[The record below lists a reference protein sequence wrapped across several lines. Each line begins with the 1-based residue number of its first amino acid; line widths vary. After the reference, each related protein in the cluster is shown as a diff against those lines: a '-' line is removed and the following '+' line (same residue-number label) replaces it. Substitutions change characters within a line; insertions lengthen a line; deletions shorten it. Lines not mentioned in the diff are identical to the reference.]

1 VVVLKALIISNGDL
15 KDIDIL
21 KYYNNVDVVI
31 CADGGARHLYN
42 RNLKPDIII
51 GDLDSLDGRILES
64 YKNLAVKFEK
74 HPTRKNMTDT
84 ELSINYAINI
94 GAREIVLLGA
104 TGNRLDHSIANVL
117 ILYRLAYE
125 NVNMTIIDSHNE
137 IFVVKNILKLRK
149 KEGYFISIIPLVDS
163 KVTLKGFEY
172 NTNSLEFKLGS
183 TLGISNRI
191 IDEEG
196 LIQVD
201 SGICLVIRSRE

>member
-1 VVVLKALIISNGDL
+1 MLKALIISNGDL